1 MRSLLVPEALK
12 IERLTRDRKQVGS
25 LPKRDCHALAE
36 NDNKRSY
43 IRWDLNQNQGAP
55 QYDCFILRR
64 DGAVEGAIDWNYD
77 SVTRIEVHP
86 IDEKPLV
93 LHGGVFT
100 TFANRMKQKVSNN
113 YWSRNIVITR
123 VRTRMLMN

>member
-1 MRSLLVPEALK
+1 M
-12 IERLTRDRKQVGS
+12 
-25 LPKRDCHALAE
+25 
-36 NDNKRSY
+36 
-43 IRWDLNQNQGAP
+43 AP
-55 QYDCFILRR
+55 QHDCFILRQ

-93 LHGGVFT
+93 LRGGVFT
-100 TFANRMKQKVSNN
+100 IFANRMKQEVSYN

-123 VRTRMLMN
+123 VRTRMLMD